1 MRGRI
6 LWAVLITAAI
16 LAACSKKDS
25 LYIEPGKAGPPS
37 KAKPAEPLDED
48 EDTGED
54 AVTDDVQVAPPSGPM
69 SLYRTT
75 LNGPY
80 SLSPALIVRVV
91 DGAAVWIPGPPA
103 LPL

>member
-37 KAKPAEPLDED
+37 KAKPAEP
-48 EDTGED
+48 
-54 AVTDDVQVAPPSGPM
+54 SGPA
-69 SLYRTT
+69 
-75 LNGPY
+75 PEA
-80 SLSPALIVRVV
+80 PAK
-91 DGAAVWIPGPPA
+91 PG
-103 LPL
+103 